1 LLRRLVA
8 YRGAALNGSGLR
20 GWPLLGFS
28 SHGALCVQVRG
39 STDEKKREFLVQK
52 GLTDEEI
59 EEAYKRVPPAPPVS
73 TVLSPSPLLLLP
85 GQA

>member
-1 LLRRLVA
+1 
-8 YRGAALNGSGLR
+8 
-20 GWPLLGFS
+20 
-28 SHGALCVQVRG
+28 VQVRG